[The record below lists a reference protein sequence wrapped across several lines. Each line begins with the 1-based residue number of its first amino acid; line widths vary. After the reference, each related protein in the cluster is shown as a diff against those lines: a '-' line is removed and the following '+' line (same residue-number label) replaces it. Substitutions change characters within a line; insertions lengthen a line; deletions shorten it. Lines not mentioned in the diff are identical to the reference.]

1 MSSLRVKQS
10 GKLVKEIILD
20 EAKSYLAG
28 RKEGADIY
36 MEAAKAISREHF
48 ILKFDQ
54 AWTVEVLSRFGDIQF
69 NSDRVR
75 QFTLQEDSVFSIYPY
90 DFEFIKEDPKEISAP
105 QSMQPMQQM
114 QPEFDIPVVA
124 QENVIV
130 GDADEF
136 EKTRVGGI
144 SYLPHIQFMDDNQ
157 FLQNLVV
164 LSDQNEWIAGR
175 ETSCEILIDDHRVS
189 RKQFKITREGN
200 NYFIVD
206 LGSVNGTSL
215 NSRALNPNEAT
226 PVKSGDRIQ
235 VLDTMMI
242 FELKNKDFDN
252 ELKKIQDANLQNPEH
267 TNLPALHTGMS
278 IAHTQATQNSL
289 VHYTSEQAP
298 LPSLYQNQNQGMAPY
313 VDQNGLS
320 YNYQQAPMPEG
331 EFEEYD
337 ESGAD
342 KKKQIRLL
350 LIAAVVLVF
359 MFVGYSEF
367 LAPKKVNKIANPSD
381 PFSKLS
387 PSELSLLKQSYEIAT
402 DYYFK
407 KSYQLSYDETQKIIK
422 KLEDTGIQYK
432 KTKFGLEVDDLLK
445 NATIA
450 IEAQREID
458 RHNKELEIKQK
469 QEQIVSTVYNEC
481 EKKLGSNPE
490 MSMAEYDECA
500 RDAVMINPEHPQ
512 HQSAILKIQSH
523 IEEKN
528 RKAAE
533 QKNYR
538 ERVAKLKLIYDRAHS
553 SEKSGNLLQAIDEY
567 KVVLRQDLPDPEELK
582 DISHRK
588 IASIQK
594 MISSKSTKYV
604 EDGEKFANQKKYKDA
619 IDQFRKAQKVNP
631 LDSSFE
637 DRIASLKRDLAKE
650 IKPIWD
656 ESVIEEQYNQV
667 ECMDNKS
674 CAIKKWKEIL
684 EMDVK
689 DGDYYSKAFVKLK
702 KYGAH

>member
-1 MSSLRVKQS
+1 MSYLRVKQS

-20 EAKSYLAG
+20 EAKSYMAG

-48 ILKFDQ
+48 VLKFDQ

-69 NSDRVR
+69 NNDRVR

-90 DFEFIKEDPKEISAP
+90 DFEFIKKDPKIIASS
-105 QSMQPMQQM
+105 QSMPMSADLSVMENQNA
-114 QPEFDIPVVA
+114 VA
-124 QENVIV
+124 

-136 EKTRVGGI
+136 EKTSVGGI
-144 SYLPHIQFMDDNQ
+144 SFLPHIQFMDGNQ

-164 LSDQNEWIAGR
+164 LSDQAEWVAGR
-175 ETSCEILIDDHRVS
+175 EASCDILINDHRAS
-189 RKQFKITREGN
+189 RKQFKITRNGN

-215 NSRALNPNEAT
+215 NSHALAPNVAT
-226 PVKSGDRIQ
+226 PIKSGDCIQ
-235 VLDTMMI
+235 VLDTVML

-252 ELKKIQDANLQNPEH
+252 ELKKIQEANFLNPQQ

-298 LPSLYQNQNQGMAPY
+298 LPSMYQNQNQGMAPY
-313 VDQNGLS
+313 ADQNALN
-320 YNYQQAPMPEG
+320 YNYQQAPLPEG
-331 EFEEYD
+331 EYEDYD
-337 ESGAD
+337 DPGTD
-342 KKKQIRLL
+342 RKKQIRLL
-350 LIAAVVLVF
+350 LVAAVVLVL

-367 LAPKKVNKIANPSD
+367 LTPKKSTKLANSSD
-381 PFSKLS
+381 PYSKLS

-407 KSYQLSYDETQKIIK
+407 KSFQLSYDEAQKIIK
-422 KLEDTGIQYK
+422 KLEDSGIQYK

-458 RHNKELEIKQK
+458 RHNKELDIKQK
-469 QEQIVSTVYNEC
+469 QDQIVSTVYNEC

-490 MSMAEYDECA
+490 MSLAEYDECA
-500 RDAVMINPEHPQ
+500 REAVLINPEHPQ
-512 HQSAILKIQSH
+512 HQSAVLKIQLH

-533 QKNYR
+533 QKDYR
-538 ERVAKLKLIYDRAHS
+538 ERVAKLKSIYDRAHS
-553 SEKSGNLLQAIDEY
+553 TEKSGNFLQAVDEY

-582 DISHRK
+582 DISQRK

-594 MISSKSTKYV
+594 MISSKSSKYV
-604 EDGEKFANQKKYKDA
+604 DDGEKFATQKKYKDA

-637 DRIASLKRDLAKE
+637 DRIASLRRELAKE

-667 ECMDNKS
+667 ECLDNKS

-684 EMDVK
+684 ELDVK
-689 DGDYYSKAFVKLK
+689 DGEYYSKALVKLK

>member
-1 MSSLRVKQS
+1 MSSLRIKQN

-69 NSDRVR
+69 NNDRVR

-90 DFEFIKEDPKEISAP
+90 DFEFIKEDPKVIAAS
-105 QSMQPMQQM
+105 QPMPNDLPIM
-114 QPEFDIPVVA
+114 AAE
-124 QENVIV
+124 ENMIV

-136 EKTRVGGI
+136 EKTRVGGV
-144 SYLPHIQFMDDNQ
+144 SFVPHIQFMDENQ
-157 FLQNLVV
+157 FLGSLVV
-164 LSDQNEWIAGR
+164 LPEQNEWIAGR
-175 ETSCEILIDDHRVS
+175 ETSCEIIINDHRVS
-189 RKQFKITREGN
+189 RKQFKIAREGN
-200 NYFIVD
+200 SYFIVD

-215 NSRALNPNEAT
+215 NSKILTPNESV
-226 PVKSGDRIQ
+226 PIRSGDRIQ
-235 VLDTMMI
+235 VLDTLMM

-252 ELKKIQDANLQNPEH
+252 ELKKIQDANMQNPEH
-267 TNLPALHTGMS
+267 TNLPALHTGVS

-298 LPSLYQNQNQGMAPY
+298 LPSLYQNQNQGLAPY
-313 VDQNGLS
+313 VEQNGLN

-331 EFEEYD
+331 EYEEYD
-337 ESGAD
+337 DSGAD

-350 LIAAVVLVF
+350 LVAAVVLVF

-367 LAPKKVNKIANPSD
+367 LAPKKPVKTANPND

-387 PSELSLLKQSYEIAT
+387 SSELSLLKQSYEIAT

-407 KSYQLSYDETQKIIK
+407 KSFQLSYDEAQKIIK

-458 RHNKELEIKQK
+458 RHNKEMEVKQK
-469 QEQIVSTVYNEC
+469 QDQIVSTVYNEC

-490 MSMAEYDECA
+490 MTLAEYDECA
-500 RDAVMINPEHPQ
+500 REAVMINPEHPQ
-512 HQSAILKIQSH
+512 RQSAVLKIQAH

-538 ERVAKLKLIYDRAHS
+538 ERVAKLKSIYDRAYS

-567 KVVLRQDLPDPEELK
+567 KVVLKQDLPDPEELK

-594 MISSKSTKYV
+594 MISTKSTKFV
-604 EDGEKFANQKKYKDA
+604 DDAEKFASQKKYKEA

-631 LDSSFE
+631 IDSSFE

-667 ECMDNKS
+667 ECMENKS

-684 EMDVK
+684 EMDVR
-689 DGDYYSKAFVKLK
+689 DGEYYSKALVKLK